1 MFITKNKLRTII
13 QEELE
18 NVVDDLQN
26 IWKMLGAKDK
36 AAFASNVKK
45 VKNTIQRKR
54 TSSSRNKCPEGEE
67 QVGTLEGGEVVCWP
81 IGWEPPEPKKLTQRQ
96 LNMPRTS
103 TKKSKTVAHK
113 PAPEELPIN
122 IDGDEDSALWTVLTH
137 KGQNAS
143 KEENARNIQIFKK
156 VFGDGDYDEEDIALV
171 NKLLDSPEFA
181 WTKKA
186 RYNPRRKWAVK
197 MLRQGG
203 KK

>member
-103 TKKSKTVAHK
+103 KKK
-113 PAPEELPIN
+113 
-122 IDGDEDSALWTVLTH
+122 
-137 KGQNAS
+137 
-143 KEENARNIQIFKK
+143 
-156 VFGDGDYDEEDIALV
+156 
-171 NKLLDSPEFA
+171 
-181 WTKKA
+181 
-186 RYNPRRKWAVK
+186 
-197 MLRQGG
+197 
-203 KK
+203 